1 MICRFTNGLL
11 NIISFNKNGTSRTMR
26 CVSVDTKRHYLIKTN
41 AAFHHIKTR
50 HVRIG
55 SLSKGNCHRCFFAK
69 VNWVQGYTKRNYLV
83 TLKRYKE
90 NIQSKIQKVT
100 YPETWIYKYKSY
112 DKTFIFKFFHFSITK
127 WMILSSTQE

>member
-1 MICRFTNGLL
+1 MYVITSISILL
-11 NIISFNKNGTSRTMR
+11 GNKFFAMLENNDNPAYVDLQMFYYISSTNKNGTSRSMR
-26 CVSVDTKRHYLIKTN
+26 CVSVATKRHYLIKTN

-83 TLKRYKE
+83 TLKDTKK
-90 NIQSKIQKVT
+90 NI
-100 YPETWIYKYKSY
+100 
-112 DKTFIFKFFHFSITK
+112 
-127 WMILSSTQE
+127 